1 MNVGTNAAKEVQK
14 VNPKPGQTVN
24 VKQDPKTG
32 SVSSSVTSKK
42 TIGVDPSPGKSDTK
56 SVVNNNKKKNV
67 KTAKNVTNQMNQLNK
82 KEAEFTGEPAGK
94 VTTGKIDF
102 GGF

>member
-1 MNVGTNAAKEVQK
+1 
-14 VNPKPGQTVN
+14 
-24 VKQDPKTG
+24 
-32 SVSSSVTSKK
+32 
-42 TIGVDPSPGKSDTK
+42 
-56 SVVNNNKKKNV
+56 
-67 KTAKNVTNQMNQLNK
+67 MNQLNK